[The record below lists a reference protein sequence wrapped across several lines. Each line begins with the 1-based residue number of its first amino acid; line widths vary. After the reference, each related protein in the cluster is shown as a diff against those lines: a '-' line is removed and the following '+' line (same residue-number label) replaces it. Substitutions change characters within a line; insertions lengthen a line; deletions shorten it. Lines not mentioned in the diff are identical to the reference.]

1 MQLCFWKRTLII
13 VVKNAKWSDPGG
25 EEAQGS
31 PVQLELRPTAQWASC
46 AHLSGEKCVPCA
58 YMEVGHLKSKCYIKT
73 STTER
78 QHGDWKHER
87 QRIGH
92 MYGGTWVRT
101 APFLPS
107 VCVIF
112 YDFLDVIE

>member
-1 MQLCFWKRTLII
+1 MQNGQIL
-13 VVKNAKWSDPGG
+13 
-25 EEAQGS
+25 EEKKHK
-31 PVQLELRPTAQWASC
+31 
-46 AHLSGEKCVPCA
+46 AHLFNLNFDPQLSGRLVHIFQVRNVSHVHCA
-58 YMEVGHLKSKCYIKT
+58 YMEVGHLKSKCYINT
-73 STTER
+73 STAER

>member
-1 MQLCFWKRTLII
+1 MQNGQIL
-13 VVKNAKWSDPGG
+13 
-25 EEAQGS
+25 EEKKHK
-31 PVQLELRPTAQWASC
+31 
-46 AHLSGEKCVPCA
+46 AHLFNLNFDPQLSGRLVHIFQVENVFHVH
-58 YMEVGHLKSKCYIKT
+58 MEVGQLKSKCYINT
-73 STTER
+73 STAER